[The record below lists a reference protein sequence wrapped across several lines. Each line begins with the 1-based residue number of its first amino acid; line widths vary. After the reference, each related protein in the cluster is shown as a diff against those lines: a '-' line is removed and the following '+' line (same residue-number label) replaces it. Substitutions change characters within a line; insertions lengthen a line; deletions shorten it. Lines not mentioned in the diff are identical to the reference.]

1 MVLRLIIGFILIVL
15 TYAVNAQQD
24 SILLEAVTVYGLPEE
39 KYLTGSSVHSLD
51 SSVLR
56 QQSNR
61 HLGDALAEQLPIYF
75 RNYGS
80 GMISGISL
88 RGTSPSHTAVLWNGI
103 NINSFSH
110 GQADFS
116 ILPSD
121 AFGEVKVHTGGGSAR
136 FGSGAFGG
144 TILLN
149 STSTEENAFSISQH
163 VASFGKYFTSLKN
176 SSVIGKW
183 RLATKFY
190 HLVSENNFKILATG
204 ERQQHA
210 WYRQWGVLQNVSYHW
225 SAAKSLSV
233 HYWYHDADREIQPAI
248 GQHNSTDQQQDRNHR
263 LGIQYRSAARSG
275 LFSATGGYVNDV
287 IVFNGGKSTVYRWI
301 TALRHEVT
309 LGKLFTLQ
317 AGAEWNH
324 IVGKI
329 PEYQNGKAEED
340 RFDFIASVQKNI
352 QDRLGLVLN
361 LRQPVVTGFSAPF
374 LPYLGVDYALIKSS
388 NHDFHIRGNISKNYR
403 IPTLNDRYWQR
414 AGSKELLPEISIAS
428 EIGWRWRLGNINI
441 DNTWFNQDI
450 DQWIQWVPRE
460 DGQYIPR
467 NVKKI
472 RAQGFE
478 ARLSSKK
485 KIDKVILVPTANYSF
500 TKSVTTEAPP
510 AEEATIGKQ
519 LIYTPV
525 HAATGFLKVQWR
537 DFYFNAGAQYS
548 GKRYVDFSNSEIYAL
563 PSYVLVNFSGGR
575 SWLIKNHQIDV
586 NIGVANISNKDY
598 QQYSGR
604 AMPGRNYN
612 VRINYQ
618 LNYKSK

>member
-1 MVLRLIIGFILIVL
+1 
-15 TYAVNAQQD
+15 
-24 SILLEAVTVYGLPEE
+24 
-39 KYLTGSSVHSLD
+39 
-51 SSVLR
+51 
-56 QQSNR
+56 
-61 HLGDALAEQLPIYF
+61 
-75 RNYGS
+75 
-80 GMISGISL
+80 
-88 RGTSPSHTAVLWNGI
+88 
-103 NINSFSH
+103 
-110 GQADFS
+110 
-116 ILPSD
+116 
-121 AFGEVKVHTGGGSAR
+121 
-136 FGSGAFGG
+136 
-144 TILLN
+144 
-149 STSTEENAFSISQH
+149 
-163 VASFGKYFTSLKN
+163 
-176 SSVIGKW
+176 
-183 RLATKFY
+183 
-190 HLVSENNFKILATG
+190 
-204 ERQQHA
+204 
-210 WYRQWGVLQNVSYHW
+210 
-225 SAAKSLSV
+225 
-233 HYWYHDADREIQPAI
+233 
-248 GQHNSTDQQQDRNHR
+248 
-263 LGIQYRSAARSG
+263 
-275 LFSATGGYVNDV
+275 LFSASGGYVNDV
-287 IVFNGGKSTVYRWI
+287 IIFNGGKSTVYRW
-301 TALRHEVT
+301 TTSLRHEVT

-352 QDRLGLVLN
+352 RNRLGLVLN
-361 LRQPVVTGFSAPF
+361 LRQPVVTGFAAPF

-485 KIDKVILVPTANYSF
+485 KIGKVILVPTANYSF

-510 AEEATIGKQ
+510 ADEATIGKQ

-525 HAATGFLKVQWR
+525 HTATGFLKVLWR

-563 PSYVLVNFSGGR
+563 PSYLLVNFSGGR